1 MLRFLKYL
9 IYLSIILVIMLF
21 IYAKI
26 GDMSPPKSNN
36 EKILILKNEN

>member
-1 MLRFLKYL
+1 MFRLLKYL
-9 IYLSIILVIMLF
+9 IYLMIISVIILF

-26 GDMSPPKSNN
+26 GDMSPPKSSQ